1 MKQTIFIPLS
11 FVASPQTTANISI
24 PFTVKTI
31 HVKALGYQAG
41 TNGTTK
47 YVMLRSSLGLNA
59 PLGILNQD
67 STYSSATVNDVEIQ
81 LKNPEVI
88 QGNYTFTLFYMDGT
102 IAQTTNSGS
111 ATDTVGLVIEFN
123 SADEY
128 L

>member
-24 PFTVKTI
+24 PFTVKKI

-47 YVMLRSSLGLNA
+47 YVMLRSSLGLNS

-67 STYSSATVNDVEIQ
+67 STYSSATVNDVEIE

-88 QGNYTFTLFYMDGT
+88 QGNYTFTLLYMDGSL
-102 IAQTTNSGS
+102 AQTTNSGS
-111 ATDTVGLVIEFN
+111 ATDTVGLVVEFN
-123 SADEY
+123 SPDEI

>member
-24 PFTVKTI
+24 PFTVKKF

-81 LKNPEVI
+81 LKNAEVI

>member
-11 FVASPQTTANISI
+11 FVASPQTTANIHI
-24 PFTVKTI
+24 PFTVRKI

-47 YVMLRSSLGLNA
+47 YVMLRSSLGLNS

-67 STYSSATVNDVEIQ
+67 STYSSATVNDIEIE

-88 QGNYTFTLFYMDGT
+88 QGNYTFTLLYMDGT
-102 IAQTTNSGS
+102 IAQTSNNGS

-123 SADEY
+123 SPDEI